1 MTAISLDCWSDSD
14 QKAIREQLDR
24 ILQSGPFAQSRRRQR
39 FLEYI
44 VNETLAG
51 RSDRLKGYNVGLE
64 VFDRPRHS
72 IPPSIPSC
80 ASRPRVCARSCANI
94 TTLMG

>member
-1 MTAISLDCWSDSD
+1 MAIIPRNSLSDTD

-24 ILQSGPFAQSRRRQR
+24 LLHSRPFQKSRRRQQ

-51 RSDRLKGYNVGLE
+51 RSDRLTGYNLALE
-64 VFDRPRHS
+64 VFGRPDTFD
-72 IPPSIPSC
+72 P
-80 ASRPRVCARSCANI
+80 AD
-94 TTLMG
+94 